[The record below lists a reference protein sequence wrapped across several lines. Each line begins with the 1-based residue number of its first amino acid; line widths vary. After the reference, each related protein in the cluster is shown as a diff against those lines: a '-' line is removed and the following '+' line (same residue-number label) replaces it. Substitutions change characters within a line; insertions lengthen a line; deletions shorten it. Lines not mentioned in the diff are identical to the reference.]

1 MLTPSSLDI
10 IYSAMLCLTHGE
22 SAHKV
27 VFLNVARSNISQCNM
42 KYQIKTNKCFST
54 TLECLLLLLLF
65 NNAWPLLSTSNY
77 LPAFSC

>member
-27 VFLNVARSNISQCNM
+27 VVFLNVARSNISQCNM
-42 KYQIKTNKCFST
+42 KYQMKINQ
-54 TLECLLLLLLF
+54 
-65 NNAWPLLSTSNY
+65 
-77 LPAFSC
+77 